1 MKVGE
6 SKGKG
11 VFGRCV
17 ICKKKK
23 KNRNKGDNVE
33 GKESTNILYIKFL
46 FRT

>member
-1 MKVGE
+1 MKAGE
-6 SKGKG
+6 SKAKG
-11 VFGRCV
+11 VFGRFV
-17 ICKKKK
+17 IWEKKK